1 MEYALIK
8 SGTVQNVIVADDAFI
23 DSIASEW
30 EHIERIDTPAER
42 ALGVGMGWRWDGAA
56 FIAPPPG
63 QAPTPSPADVAR
75 RITKLAFRNRFTKAE
90 KAGIEFA
97 ALDDPTAPIAQRQQ
111 AAALRADLKDQE
123 QATFIDLDDEDTRTG
138 VLTLEAAGL
147 IAAGRAV
154 EILDAPVQDKEHH
167 TG

>member
-1 MEYALIK
+1 MPYYAQINAEGICTAVTETHSEIPTASNIIVIDGLRTEYIGKLYDAEASK
-8 SGTVQNVIVADDAFI
+8 AGAPVFADAPAQPLG
-23 DSIASEW
+23 DS
-30 EHIERIDTPAER
+30 P
-42 ALGVGMGWRWDGAA
+42 
-56 FIAPPPG
+56 
-63 QAPTPSPADVAR
+63 R

-138 VLTLEAAGL
+138 VLTLEAVGL

-154 EILDAPVQDKEHH
+154 EILDTPVQDKERF

>member
-1 MEYALIK
+1 MPYYAQISADNTVTSVTQTSGYLQAADNLIEID
-8 SGTVQNVIVADDAFI
+8 GLRDDLLGKLYDAEASKAGAPVFVDAPAQPLG
-23 DSIASEW
+23 DS
-30 EHIERIDTPAER
+30 P
-42 ALGVGMGWRWDGAA
+42 
-56 FIAPPPG
+56 
-63 QAPTPSPADVAR
+63 R
-75 RITKLAFRNRFTKAE
+75 RISKLAFRNRFTKAE

-138 VLTLEAAGL
+138 VLTLEAVGL

-154 EILDAPVQDKEHH
+154 EILDAPVQNKERF

>member
-1 MEYALIK
+1 MPYYAQINESGICTAVTETHSTLPVASNIIAIDGLHDEYTGKLY
-8 SGTVQNVIVADDAFI
+8 DAEASAAAGAPVFVDAPAQPLG
-23 DSIASEW
+23 DS
-30 EHIERIDTPAER
+30 P
-42 ALGVGMGWRWDGAA
+42 
-56 FIAPPPG
+56 
-63 QAPTPSPADVAR
+63 R

-123 QATFIDLDDEDTRTG
+123 QATFIDLDGEDTRTG
-138 VLTLEAAGL
+138 VLTLEMVGL
-147 IAAGRAV
+147 IASGRAV
-154 EILDAPVQDKEHH
+154 EILDTPVQDKERF

>member
-1 MEYALIK
+1 MPYYAQISADNTVTSVTQTGGYLQAADNLIEID
-8 SGTVQNVIVADDAFI
+8 GLRDDLLGKLYDAE
-23 DSIASEW
+23 ASAAAGAPVFV
-30 EHIERIDTPAER
+30 DAPAQPP
-42 ALGVGMGWRWDGAA
+42 
-56 FIAPPPG
+56 APE
-63 QAPTPSPADVAR
+63 DR

-138 VLTLEAAGL
+138 VLTLEAVRL

-154 EILDAPVQDKEHH
+154 EILDTPAQDKERF

>member
-1 MEYALIK
+1 MIYEIIDAQGNIEN
-8 SGTVQNVIVADDAFI
+8 TIVADAEFMQDHYPKGSYRLVQPV
-23 DSIASEW
+23 DP
-30 EHIERIDTPAER
+30 TPAPEY
-42 ALGVGMGWRWDGAA
+42 
-56 FIAPPPG
+56 
-63 QAPTPSPADVAR
+63 R

-97 ALDDPTAPIAQRQQ
+97 ALDDPTAPISQRQQ

-123 QATFIDLDDEDTRTG
+123 QATFIDLNDEDTRTG
-138 VLTLEAAGL
+138 VITLEAVGL

-154 EILDAPVQDKEHH
+154 EILDAPVQDKERF

>member
-1 MEYALIK
+1 MPYYAQISADNTVTSVTQTSGYLQAADNLIEID
-8 SGTVQNVIVADDAFI
+8 GVRDDLLGKLYDAEASKAGAPVFVDAPAQPLG
-23 DSIASEW
+23 DS
-30 EHIERIDTPAER
+30 P
-42 ALGVGMGWRWDGAA
+42 
-56 FIAPPPG
+56 
-63 QAPTPSPADVAR
+63 R
-75 RITKLAFRNRFTKAE
+75 RISKLDFRNRFTKAE

-97 ALDDPTAPIAQRQQ
+97 ALDDPTAPIVQRQQ

-138 VLTLEAAGL
+138 VLTLEAVGL

-154 EILDAPVQDKEHH
+154 EILDAPVQDKERL

>member
-1 MEYALIK
+1 MIYEILDAQ
-8 SGTVQNVIVADDAFI
+8 GNVENTIVADVEFI
-23 DSIASEW
+23 QANYPNSNYRLVQPVEPPPASE
-30 EHIERIDTPAER
+30 D
-42 ALGVGMGWRWDGAA
+42 
-56 FIAPPPG
+56 
-63 QAPTPSPADVAR
+63 R

-97 ALDDPTAPIAQRQQ
+97 ALDDPTAPIEQRQQ

-138 VLTLEAAGL
+138 VLTLEAVGL

-154 EILDAPVQDKEHH
+154 EILDAPVQDKERL

>member
-1 MEYALIK
+1 MPYYAQINE
-8 SGTVQNVIVADDAFI
+8 SGICTAVTETHGELPAASNIIAIEGLNSELPGKLYDAEASAAAGAPVFVDAPAQPLG
-23 DSIASEW
+23 DS
-30 EHIERIDTPAER
+30 P
-42 ALGVGMGWRWDGAA
+42 
-56 FIAPPPG
+56 
-63 QAPTPSPADVAR
+63 R

-138 VLTLEAAGL
+138 VLTLEMVGL
-147 IAAGRAV
+147 IASGRAV
-154 EILDAPVQDKEHH
+154 EILDAPVQDRERF

>member
-1 MEYALIK
+1 MTEQQPPHEGMIYKELPGGSSVWAWPEATAGLEVAAEY
-8 SGTVQNVIVADDAFI
+8 
-23 DSIASEW
+23 
-30 EHIERIDTPAER
+30 
-42 ALGVGMGWRWDGAA
+42 
-56 FIAPPPG
+56 
-63 QAPTPSPADVAR
+63 R

-138 VLTLEAAGL
+138 VITLEAVGL

-154 EILDAPVQDKEHH
+154 EILDAPVQDKERL

>member
-1 MEYALIK
+1 MIYEILDAR
-8 SGTVQNVIVADDAFI
+8 GNVENTIVAD
-23 DSIASEW
+23 EQLML
-30 EHIERIDTPAER
+30 ERYPEGNYRLVPDVPTPA
-42 ALGVGMGWRWDGAA
+42 
-56 FIAPPPG
+56 
-63 QAPTPSPADVAR
+63 TADR

-123 QATFIDLDDEDTRTG
+123 QATFINLDDEDTRTG
-138 VLTLEAAGL
+138 VLTLEAVGL
-147 IAAGRAV
+147 IAAGRAL

>member
-1 MEYALIK
+1 MIYEILDAQ
-8 SGTVQNVIVADDAFI
+8 GNVENIIVAD
-23 DSIASEW
+23 EQVML
-30 EHIERIDTPAER
+30 ERYPEGNYRLVPDVPAPE
-42 ALGVGMGWRWDGAA
+42 AED
-56 FIAPPPG
+56 
-63 QAPTPSPADVAR
+63 R

-123 QATFIDLDDEDTRTG
+123 QTTFIDLDDEDTRTG
-138 VLTLEAAGL
+138 VLTLEAVGL
-147 IAAGRAV
+147 IGAGRAV
-154 EILDAPVQDKEHH
+154 EILDAPVQDKERF

>member
-1 MEYALIK
+1 MIYEILDPQ
-8 SGTVQNVIVADDAFI
+8 GNVENTIVADAEFMQANYPKGSYRLVQPVDA
-23 DSIASEW
+23 A
-30 EHIERIDTPAER
+30 PAPE
-42 ALGVGMGWRWDGAA
+42 D
-56 FIAPPPG
+56 
-63 QAPTPSPADVAR
+63 R

-123 QATFIDLDDEDTRTG
+123 QATYIDLDDEDTRTG
-138 VLTLEAAGL
+138 VLTLEGAGL
-147 IAAGRAV
+147 IAAGRAL
-154 EILDAPVQDKEHH
+154 EILDAPVQDKERL

>member
-1 MEYALIK
+1 MRYEILK
-8 SGTVQNVIVADDAFI
+8 DGNVENVVVADERFMQ
-23 DSIASEW
+23 
-30 EHIERIDTPAER
+30 EHYPEGNYRKVEPAEP
-42 ALGVGMGWRWDGAA
+42 VQQD
-56 FIAPPPG
+56 
-63 QAPTPSPADVAR
+63 R
-75 RITKLAFRNRFTKAE
+75 RITKRAFRNRFTNAE

-138 VLTLEAAGL
+138 VLTLEAVGL

-154 EILDAPVQDKEHH
+154 EILDTPVQDKERF

>member
-1 MEYALIK
+1 MPYYAQINAYGICTAVTETHSELSAAWNIIAIDGLHSELLGK
-8 SGTVQNVIVADDAFI
+8 LYDAEASKAGAPVFADA
-23 DSIASEW
+23 
-30 EHIERIDTPAER
+30 PAQP
-42 ALGVGMGWRWDGAA
+42 LG
-56 FIAPPPG
+56 
-63 QAPTPSPADVAR
+63 DVPR
-75 RITKLAFRNRFTKAE
+75 LITKLAFRNRFTKAE

-138 VLTLEAAGL
+138 VLTLEAVGL

-154 EILDAPVQDKEHH
+154 EILDAPVQDKERL
-167 TG
+167 TS

>member
-1 MEYALIK
+1 MIYEILDPQ
-8 SGTVQNVIVADDAFI
+8 GNVENTIVADVEFMQANYQSGSYRLAPDVPTQ
-23 DSIASEW
+23 
-30 EHIERIDTPAER
+30 TPE
-42 ALGVGMGWRWDGAA
+42 D
-56 FIAPPPG
+56 
-63 QAPTPSPADVAR
+63 R

-123 QATFIDLDDEDTRTG
+123 QAAFIDLDDQDTRTG
-138 VLTLEAAGL
+138 VITLEAVGL

-154 EILDAPVQDKEHH
+154 EILDAPVQDKERF

>member
-1 MEYALIK
+1 MPYYAQINADGICTAVTETHSEIPTASNIIVIDGLRTEYIGKLY
-8 SGTVQNVIVADDAFI
+8 DAEASKAGAPVFVDAPAQPLG
-23 DSIASEW
+23 DS
-30 EHIERIDTPAER
+30 P
-42 ALGVGMGWRWDGAA
+42 
-56 FIAPPPG
+56 
-63 QAPTPSPADVAR
+63 R

-123 QATFIDLDDEDTRTG
+123 QATFIDLDDEDTRAG
-138 VLTLEAAGL
+138 VLTLEAVGL

-154 EILDAPVQDKEHH
+154 EILDTPVQDKERF

>member
-1 MEYALIK
+1 MP
-8 SGTVQNVIVADDAFI
+8 
-23 DSIASEW
+23 
-30 EHIERIDTPAER
+30 DTMNNPPEP
-42 ALGVGMGWRWDGAA
+42 GMIFEQVGGLQVWRWPDAE
-56 FIAPPPG
+56 
-63 QAPTPSPADVAR
+63 PTSATEDR

-123 QATFIDLDDEDTRTG
+123 QATFIDLDDEDTRTS
-138 VLTLEAAGL
+138 VLTLEAVGL
-147 IAAGRAV
+147 IAVGRAV
-154 EILDAPVQDKEHH
+154 EILDAPVQDRERF

>member
-1 MEYALIK
+1 MIYEILDTQ
-8 SGTVQNVIVADDAFI
+8 GNVENTIVADEQFML
-23 DSIASEW
+23 
-30 EHIERIDTPAER
+30 ERYPEGNYRLVPDVPAPE
-42 ALGVGMGWRWDGAA
+42 AA
-56 FIAPPPG
+56 
-63 QAPTPSPADVAR
+63 DR

-123 QATFIDLDDEDTRTG
+123 QATFIDLDDEGTRTG
-138 VLTLEAAGL
+138 VLTLEAVGL

-154 EILDAPVQDKEHH
+154 EILDTPVQDKERF

>member
-1 MEYALIK
+1 MIYEILDAR
-8 SGTVQNVIVADDAFI
+8 GNVENTIVAD
-23 DSIASEW
+23 EQLML
-30 EHIERIDTPAER
+30 ERYPEGNYRLVPDVPTPATAE
-42 ALGVGMGWRWDGAA
+42 
-56 FIAPPPG
+56 
-63 QAPTPSPADVAR
+63 R

-138 VLTLEAAGL
+138 VLTLEAVVL

-154 EILDAPVQDKEHH
+154 EILDAPVQDKERL

>member
-1 MEYALIK
+1 MPD
-8 SGTVQNVIVADDAFI
+8 VP
-23 DSIASEW
+23 
-30 EHIERIDTPAER
+30 TPA
-42 ALGVGMGWRWDGAA
+42 
-56 FIAPPPG
+56 
-63 QAPTPSPADVAR
+63 TADR
-75 RITKLAFRNRFTKAE
+75 SISKLAFRNRFTKAE

-123 QATFIDLDDEDTRTG
+123 QATFIDLDDEATRTG
-138 VLTLEAAGL
+138 VLALEAAGL

-154 EILDAPVQDKEHH
+154 EILDAPVQDKERL

>member
-1 MEYALIK
+1 MPYYAQINADGICTAVTETHSELSTTSSIIAIDGLRSEYIGKLHNAEA
-8 SGTVQNVIVADDAFI
+8 SAAAGTPVFVDAPAQPLG
-23 DSIASEW
+23 DS
-30 EHIERIDTPAER
+30 P
-42 ALGVGMGWRWDGAA
+42 
-56 FIAPPPG
+56 
-63 QAPTPSPADVAR
+63 R

-97 ALDDPTAPIAQRQQ
+97 TLDDPTAPIAQRQQ

-123 QATFIDLDDEDTRTG
+123 QATFINLDDEDTRTG

>member
-1 MEYALIK
+1 MIYEILDAQ
-8 SGTVQNVIVADDAFI
+8 GNVENTIVADVEFI
-23 DSIASEW
+23 QANYPNSNYRLVQPVE
-30 EHIERIDTPAER
+30 
-42 ALGVGMGWRWDGAA
+42 
-56 FIAPPPG
+56 PPP
-63 QAPTPSPADVAR
+63 TPEDR

-97 ALDDPTAPIAQRQQ
+97 ALDDPTAPISQRQQ

-123 QATFIDLDDEDTRTG
+123 QAAFIDLDDEDTRTG
-138 VLTLEAAGL
+138 VLTLEAVGL

-154 EILDAPVQDKEHH
+154 EILDTPVQDKERF

>member
-1 MEYALIK
+1 MPYYAQLTQDRIA
-8 SGTVQNVIVADDAFI
+8 VAVTQTSAPLPPDPLLVEIDGLHNGLLGKLYDAE
-23 DSIASEW
+23 AS
-30 EHIERIDTPAER
+30 
-42 ALGVGMGWRWDGAA
+42 AA
-56 FIAPPPG
+56 AGRPTFVDAPLPG
-63 QAPTPSPADVAR
+63 EAPR
-75 RITKLAFRNRFTKAE
+75 RISKLAFRNRFTRAE

-111 AAALRADLKDQE
+111 AAALRANLKDQE

-154 EILDAPVQDKEHH
+154 EILDAPVQDKERL

>member
-1 MEYALIK
+1 MIYEILDAH
-8 SGTVQNVIVADDAFI
+8 GNVENTIVADAEFMQANYPNG
-23 DSIASEW
+23 SY
-30 EHIERIDTPAER
+30 RLVQPA
-42 ALGVGMGWRWDGAA
+42 D
-56 FIAPPPG
+56 P
-63 QAPTPSPADVAR
+63 APTPEDR
-75 RITKLAFRNRFTKAE
+75 RISKLAFRNRFTKAE

-123 QATFIDLDDEDTRTG
+123 QATFINLDDEDTRTG

>member
-1 MEYALIK
+1 MIYEILDPQ
-8 SGTVQNVIVADDAFI
+8 GNVENTIVADVEFMQANYQTG
-23 DSIASEW
+23 SY
-30 EHIERIDTPAER
+30 R
-42 ALGVGMGWRWDGAA
+42 
-56 FIAPPPG
+56 
-63 QAPTPSPADVAR
+63 QAPDVPAQTPEYR

-138 VLTLEAAGL
+138 ILTLEAVGL
-147 IAAGRAV
+147 IAAGRAL
-154 EILDAPVQDKEHH
+154 EILDAPVQDKERF

>member
-1 MEYALIK
+1 MPYYAQINADGICTAVTETHSVLPAASNIIVIDGLRSEYIGKLYD
-8 SGTVQNVIVADDAFI
+8 GTASAEAGSAVFLDA
-23 DSIASEW
+23 
-30 EHIERIDTPAER
+30 PA
-42 ALGVGMGWRWDGAA
+42 
-56 FIAPPPG
+56 
-63 QAPTPSPADVAR
+63 QPSNGYPR

-138 VLTLEAAGL
+138 ILTLEAVGL
-147 IAAGRAV
+147 IAAGRAL
-154 EILDAPVQDKEHH
+154 EILDAPVQDKERF

>member
-1 MEYALIK
+1 MIYEILDTQ
-8 SGTVQNVIVADDAFI
+8 GNVENTIVADEQFMQDHYPKGSYRLVQPV
-23 DSIASEW
+23 DP
-30 EHIERIDTPAER
+30 TPAPE
-42 ALGVGMGWRWDGAA
+42 D
-56 FIAPPPG
+56 
-63 QAPTPSPADVAR
+63 R

-123 QATFIDLDDEDTRTG
+123 QAAFIDLDDEDTRTG
-138 VLTLEAAGL
+138 VLTLEAVGL

-154 EILDAPVQDKEHH
+154 EILDAPVQDRERF

>member
-1 MEYALIK
+1 MPYYAQINEDCICTAVTETHSELPTASNIIVIDGLRTEYIGKLYD
-8 SGTVQNVIVADDAFI
+8 ADASAAATTPVFVDAPAQPLG
-23 DSIASEW
+23 DS
-30 EHIERIDTPAER
+30 P
-42 ALGVGMGWRWDGAA
+42 
-56 FIAPPPG
+56 
-63 QAPTPSPADVAR
+63 R
-75 RITKLAFRNRFTKAE
+75 RISKLAFRNRFTKAE

-138 VLTLEAAGL
+138 VLTLEMVGL
-147 IAAGRAV
+147 IASGRAV
-154 EILDAPVQDKEHH
+154 EILDAPVQDKERF

>member
-1 MEYALIK
+1 MPYYAQISADNAVTSVTQTCGYMQAADNLIEID
-8 SGTVQNVIVADDAFI
+8 GLRDDLFGKLYDAEASAAAGAPVFVDAPAQPLG
-23 DSIASEW
+23 DS
-30 EHIERIDTPAER
+30 P
-42 ALGVGMGWRWDGAA
+42 
-56 FIAPPPG
+56 
-63 QAPTPSPADVAR
+63 R
-75 RITKLAFRNRFTKAE
+75 RISKLAFRNRFTKAE

-123 QATFIDLDDEDTRTG
+123 QATFINLDDEDTRTG

>member
-1 MEYALIK
+1 MIFEILDAQ
-8 SGTVQNVIVADDAFI
+8 GNVENTIVADAEFMQANYQSGSYRLAPDVPTQ
-23 DSIASEW
+23 
-30 EHIERIDTPAER
+30 TPE
-42 ALGVGMGWRWDGAA
+42 D
-56 FIAPPPG
+56 
-63 QAPTPSPADVAR
+63 R

-123 QATFIDLDDEDTRTG
+123 QAAFIDLDDQDTRTG
-138 VLTLEAAGL
+138 VITLEAVGL

-154 EILDAPVQDKEHH
+154 EILDAPVQDKERF